1 MFKKLYQMAL
11 AGDMGAV
18 LQLAQASVYGAW
30 LNARLPGEMVSD
42 RVLTTPY
49 NLTYLGQLAQGN
61 RVYIEDLDLVVTG

>member
-1 MFKKLYQMAL
+1 MFKKLYQMAM
-11 AGDMGAV
+11 AGDMDAV

-30 LNARLPGEMVSD
+30 INAHLPGEMVSD